1 MFAPSSVRNGSALR
15 DFLSESDAG
24 ETRER
29 LMNDFADIRTT
40 TLEICQPLAIEDY
53 VVQTAPFMSPPRWHL
68 GHTSWFFEM
77 LLQRFLPGYSVYSE
91 KFLYYFNSYYE
102 GFGARI
108 NRQQRGSVSRP
119 TVHETLMYR
128 TRIDAHCKL
137 LLQKMPD
144 LDRDGEIARLFRLGL
159 EHEMQHQ
166 ELLVYDIK
174 HLLADEYQP
183 SGALALQPLPS
194 PAERVEGEIEYE
206 GGLFRLGARRS
217 EEFAWDNEAPE
228 HLTYINDF
236 ALDKRMVTNREF
248 AEFIA
253 AGAYGDYR
261 WWLSEAWQ
269 WIQTDGV
276 CAPMYWERP
285 DGDPAAEWR
294 IRDYRG
300 VRSALNDEPVQH
312 ISYYEASAFAKW
324 RGQRLPTEAE
334 WELAACGRSAEN
346 GEKARRF
353 PWGNAPLEAERA
365 STLENA
371 LWTASEAGSFRLG
384 ATPEGAHQLIGD
396 LWEWTSSDYAPYPGF
411 RTQFDEYNDKWFVN
425 QKVLRGGSF
434 ATPRLSLRSTY
445 RNFFHPNER
454 WMSSGFRCARTL

>member
-1 MFAPSSVRNGSALR
+1 MSSSASSHNGSSLHNFSVA
-15 DFLSESDAG
+15 DD
-24 ETRER
+24 ETQDR

-53 VVQTAPFMSPPRWHL
+53 VIQTAPFMSPPRWHL

-119 TVHETLMYR
+119 TVHETLLYR

-137 LLQKMPD
+137 LLQKLPD

-183 SGALALQPLPS
+183 SGALALQDMPV
-194 PAERVEGEIEYE
+194 PAARVEGEIEYA
-206 GGLFRLGARRS
+206 GGLFRLGAQRRRG
-217 EEFAWDNEAPE
+217 EFTWDNESPE
-228 HLTYINDF
+228 HTVYVNDF

-253 AGAYGDYR
+253 DGGYSDYR

-269 WIQTDGV
+269 WVQTEGV
-276 CAPMYWERP
+276 CAPMYWER
-285 DGDPAAEWR
+285 AEGEASTHWQ

-300 VRSALNDEPVQH
+300 VRSAVNDEPAQH

-324 RGQRLPTEAE
+324 RGKRLPTEAE
-334 WELAACGRSAEN
+334 WELAACGCQAKN
-346 GEKARRF
+346 GEKERLF
-353 PWGNAPLEAERA
+353 PWGDTLVRPEHA

-371 LWTASEAGSFRLG
+371 LWTASEAGAFPLG

-411 RTQFDEYNDKWFVN
+411 TTQFDEYNDKWFVN

-454 WMSSGFRCARTL
+454 WMASGFRCARTL